1 MFTCK
6 QPLLNTIIKIE
17 LLFTLFFLRLRG
29 TRGLSK
35 DLINLFRNLILLRQ
49 KTRVNCLEWSKRKK
63 RLFMKQEL
71 LWNKRN
77 KPTAKNTR
85 NVLAADQR
93 KEKQHSI
100 WMKATCHEYQQKN
113 KKSCS
118 PKANKTKTKSPI
130 NRNL

>member
-35 DLINLFRNLILLRQ
+35 DLINLLRNLILLRQ

-77 KPTAKNTR
+77 KPTAKKHEECAR
-85 NVLAADQR
+85 SRSKKR
-93 KEKQHSI
+93 KTTFYLDES
-100 WMKATCHEYQQKN
+100 YL
-113 KKSCS
+113 S
-118 PKANKTKTKSPI
+118 
-130 NRNL
+130 